1 MALSSEYAFCGC
13 LRSSKGI
20 FMSGMVMTLET
31 TKFIAA
37 SMLPILK
44 LRLSDEDAVI
54 NLNQY
59 YLQNVAVTYKGDNQ
73 LLMQYSYTC
82 DKYLS

>member
-37 SMLPILK
+37 SMLLISK
-44 LRLSDEDAVI
+44 LRLSDEDAGDWSESI
-54 NLNQY
+54 L
-59 YLQNVAVTYKGDNQ
+59 LNVAVTYKGDNQ
-73 LLMQYSYTC
+73 LLMQ
-82 DKYLS
+82 

>member
-37 SMLPILK
+37 SMLLISK
-44 LRLSDEDAVI
+44 LRLSDEDAGDWSESI
-54 NLNQY
+54 L
-59 YLQNVAVTYKGDNQ
+59 LNVAVTYKGDNQ